1 LEHLKTLFDFS
12 KLPTKFFILFA
23 VASGFI
29 LFARPE
35 WLSII
40 EIANIKKEYGQYIGL
55 TFIISTGLVAIN
67 FLIWIQKYL
76 SNKIKVFSFKKEYA
90 QNVKTLDPQEKA
102 VIREFFIRGQSSIE
116 MPIDD
121 PVVNGLISKNILKI
135 NKQFGNSFIMSGM
148 NASVSLMKRADKLLK
163 LSDIDL
169 NENPSEDEIELIKT
183 NRPSWTDKWNRRY

>member
-1 LEHLKTLFDFS
+1 MEHLKTLFDFS

-102 VIREFFIRGQSSIE
+102 VVREFFIRGQSSIE

-135 NKQFGNSFIMSGM
+135 NKQFGNSFIINGT
-148 NASVSLMKRADKLLK
+148 NASVSLVQGAENLLK

-169 NENPSEDEIELIKT
+169 NKNPSEKEIEFIKT
-183 NRPSWTDKWNRRY
+183 NRPFWTDKWS

>member
-1 LEHLKTLFDFS
+1 MEHLKTLFDFS

-23 VASGFI
+23 LASGFI
-29 LFARPE
+29 LFAKPE
-35 WLSII
+35 WLVII
-40 EIANIKKEYGQYIGL
+40 EVESIKEEYGKYIGL

-67 FLIWIQKYL
+67 FLIWIQKYV
-76 SNKIKVFSFKKEYA
+76 SNKIRVFKFKKEYSE
-90 QNVKTLDPQEKA
+90 NIKMLDPQEKA
-102 VIREFFIRGQSSIE
+102 VIREFFIRGQTSIE

-121 PVVNGLISKNILKI
+121 PVVNGLICKNILRI